1 MLEAW
6 SVVVGNVTAGT
17 AGDTNADETNR
28 WTLFSYLLLL
38 KQITANDMA
47 TKDSERENII
57 MFIYFEYEMDLDDRS
72 NSAQFLLVF

>member
-6 SVVVGNVTAGT
+6 SVVGNVTAGT

-28 WTLFSYLLLL
+28 WKLFSYLLLL
-38 KQITANDMA
+38 KQITANDHMA

-57 MFIYFEYEMDLDDRS
+57 MIIYFEYEMDLDDRS